1 LSSRYA
7 SAVSYELYFW
17 TAGVA
22 AEPGPLAERLA
33 EEDADTLVAD
43 ERILDELR
51 HPDAETYAA

>member
-1 LSSRYA
+1 M
-7 SAVSYELYFW
+7 SYDLYFW